1 MAEILNF
8 RSAFNGFHREDVVH
22 YIEYLNAKH
31 TTEVNQLNAEL
42 EQLRTQ
48 NAVPADVAE
57 LLEQLAAAQEI
68 NDQLQAQIAELEER
82 CGIMG
87 QQEVEAEE
95 ASDAPA
101 EPASDLEVR
110 CQDLERQLEEAR
122 SSTAAASQYHF
133 AQELEAYR
141 RAERAEREA
150 KERAEQVYRQANGAL
165 ADATV
170 KVDEAFAQIGELAD
184 KVNEQLSQLQE
195 AVTVSR
201 QALSDANATLYRIA
215 PGLEK

>member
-95 ASDAPA
+95 AADAPA

-122 SSTAAASQYHF
+122 SSNAAASQYHF

>member
-1 MAEILNF
+1 MSEILNF

-42 EQLRTQ
+42 EQLRSQ

-57 LLEQLAAAQEI
+57 LLQQLAAAQEI
-68 NDQLQAQIAELEER
+68 NDQLQAQVAELEER

-87 QQEVEAEE
+87 EQEMEASEEVEA
-95 ASDAPA
+95 AAPA
-101 EPASDLEVR
+101 QDLEAR
-110 CQDLERQLEEAR
+110 CQELERQLEEAR

-150 KERAEQVYRQANGAL
+150 KERAEVVYRQANGAL

-170 KVDEAFAQIGELAD
+170 KVDEAFFQIGELAD
-184 KVNEQLSQLQE
+184 KVSEQLMQLQQ

-201 QALSDANATLYRIA
+201 QALSDATASLYHIA
-215 PGLEK
+215 PGSEN

>member
-42 EQLRTQ
+42 EQLRSQ

-57 LLEQLAAAQEI
+57 LLQQLAAAQEI

-87 QQEVEAEE
+87 EQEMEASEEVEA
-95 ASDAPA
+95 AAPA
-101 EPASDLEVR
+101 QDLEAR
-110 CQDLERQLEEAR
+110 CQELERQLEEAR

-150 KERAEQVYRQANGAL
+150 KERAEVVYRQANGAL

-170 KVDEAFAQIGELAD
+170 KVDEAFFQIGELAD
-184 KVNEQLSQLQE
+184 KVSEQLMQLQQ

-201 QALSDANATLYRIA
+201 QALSDATASLYHIA
-215 PGLEK
+215 PDSEN

>member
-42 EQLRTQ
+42 EQLRNQ
-48 NAVPADVAE
+48 NAVPTDVAE
-57 LLEQLAAAQEI
+57 LQEQLAVAQEI

-87 QQEVEAEE
+87 EQTLEEE
-95 ASDAPA
+95 AA
-101 EPASDLEVR
+101 EPNTDLEER
-110 CQDLERQLEEAR
+110 CLELERQLEEAR
-122 SSTAAASQYHF
+122 SSNAAASQYHF
-133 AQELEAYR
+133 TQELEAYR

-150 KERAEQVYRQANGAL
+150 RERAELVYRQANGAL

-184 KVNEQLSQLQE
+184 KVNEQLSQLQQ